1 MLERIFNLEKYGR
14 GLIEKVRKRKNE
26 QNLELRDLNVKMNQF
41 EGVSAE
47 VYENTSK
54 ELDVLKLREKEE
66 HEKLDL
72 AQKKYEESKEVFEE
86 QTKLEKY
93 EIRKKKN

>member
-1 MLERIFNLEKYGR
+1 
-14 GLIEKVRKRKNE
+14 
-26 QNLELRDLNVKMNQF
+26 MNQF
-41 EGVSAE
+41 EGVSVE

-72 AQKKYEESKEVFEE
+72 AQK
-86 QTKLEKY
+86 
-93 EIRKKKN
+93 I